1 MSKAATCKF
10 SGMRLTLS
18 SQVRRLDAQLDK
30 FQISAAQI
38 SAATSQETA
47 RTTQLKTIIRSL
59 STTSSSRP
67 LLTRSKLRQVL
78 AQSKSKDAKISVAE
92 TDADIND
99 LEWLIAGKATVQ
111 TYGLLLN
118 TFLGQ
123 TIPLSDEIWYWDDVL
138 GSYANTG
145 LYTVQ
150 TAPGRFWQ
158 SAKEVYTDAKRKY
171 MSSHG
176 GSGIRESSQS
186 ATQSLSQGW
195 RDFYALV
202 QDSIQDRSL
211 MQARTRILSPF
222 ALCRTEARKK
232 QTGLKKLREMSA
244 TAIGLLIDEGL
255 TFQHYDDEEK
265 NHSKGNES
273 PDLGQD
279 EWRITVARSVS
290 LLESVLTN
298 VNTDHGAITDFEES
312 VFSTVE
318 AESNGPSPNNLT
330 DKLIHILDRHLPEQ
344 ETAASQT
351 ALKYGRPSRL
361 VRYWIPSTILLL
373 SGSTLL
379 RVLANRK
386 AEIRRWIQE
395 FGQTVID
402 FWSNW
407 VIEPTKK
414 LIGTIRHD
422 EKSEVAI
429 MSKDSLKADRA
440 SLERMVV
447 DFAVDHPENGTA
459 YTEAQVAEIRANV
472 KQGDLTPVLRAYE
485 RDLAKPF
492 MGTVRGD
499 LIRALLIQVQKTK
512 VDVEVAIGGID
523 ALLKS
528 QELLFGFVG
537 IAPGVLISFAVFRWL
552 GGLFGSRK
560 GLKQTKKQG
569 DTIRLLRNIDRTLN
583 NSSPTTDGMLSY
595 KDHGLLL
602 CEVHVLRERAAAVLP
617 GNVHRE
623 FVEDVNDLID
633 IRNGVKKQTKVV
645 ERIQWAYSKWL
656 R

>member
-1 MSKAATCKF
+1 M
-10 SGMRLTLS
+10 
-18 SQVRRLDAQLDK
+18 
-30 FQISAAQI
+30 
-38 SAATSQETA
+38 
-47 RTTQLKTIIRSL
+47 
-59 STTSSSRP
+59 
-67 LLTRSKLRQVL
+67 L
-78 AQSKSKDAKISVAE
+78 AQSKLETASVS
-92 TDADIND
+92 TTDVDADEID

-118 TFLGQ
+118 TFLTQ
-123 TIPLSDEIWYWDDVL
+123 TIPLSDDIWYWDDVL

-145 LYTVQ
+145 LYTIQ
-150 TAPGRFWQ
+150 TAPARFLQ
-158 SAKEVYTDAKRKY
+158 SAKEVYADAKEKY
-171 MSSHG
+171 ISSHG
-176 GSGIRESSQS
+176 GSGIRASSQS

-195 RDFYALV
+195 RDFYTLV
-202 QDSIQDRSL
+202 QGSIQDRSL
-211 MQARTRILSPF
+211 AQARTRLLSPF
-222 ALCRTEARKK
+222 ALCRTEARRK
-232 QTGLKKLREMSA
+232 QTGLKKLREMNA

-265 NHSKGNES
+265 NHSKGSES
-273 PDLGQD
+273 PDLSQD
-279 EWRITVARSVS
+279 EWRITVARSIS

-298 VNTDHGAITDFEES
+298 VNAGNGAIAEFEES

-318 AESNGPSPNNLT
+318 AESNGSGPSVLT
-330 DKLIHILDRHLPEQ
+330 NKLIHILDQHLPEQ
-344 ETAASQT
+344 QRASSEIV
-351 ALKYGRPSRL
+351 LNYGRPSRL
-361 VRYWIPSTILLL
+361 VRYWIPGTILLL

-379 RVLANRK
+379 RVFANRK
-386 AEIRRWIQE
+386 AEIRQWIE
-395 FGQTVID
+395 DFGQTVID

-407 VIEPTKK
+407 VVEPTKK

-422 EKSEVAI
+422 EESEVAI

-459 YTEAQVAEIRANV
+459 YTEAQVADIRANV

-492 MGTVRGD
+492 MGTIKGD

-537 IAPGVLISFAVFRWL
+537 IAPGVLISFAVLRWI

-560 GLKQTKKQG
+560 GLRITKKQG
-569 DTIRLLRNIDRTLN
+569 DTVRLLRNIDRTLN
-583 NSSPTTDGMLSY
+583 NSSPTNDGMLSY

-602 CEVHVLRERAAAVLP
+602 CEVQLLRERATAVLP
-617 GNVHRE
+617 GNVLRE

-633 IRNGVKKQTKVV
+633 IRHGVKKQIKVV

>member
-1 MSKAATCKF
+1 
-10 SGMRLTLS
+10 
-18 SQVRRLDAQLDK
+18 VRRLDAQLDK

-38 SAATSQETA
+38 STAASHETA
-47 RTTQLKTIIRSL
+47 RTAHLKNVVRSL
-59 STTSSSRP
+59 STTSRSKP

-78 AQSKSKDAKISVAE
+78 AQSKWETADISASEV
-92 TDADIND
+92 DADEAD

-118 TFLGQ
+118 TFLAQ
-123 TIPLSDEIWYWDDVL
+123 TIPLNDEIWYWDDVL

-150 TAPGRFWQ
+150 TAPGRFWR
-158 SAKEVYTDAKRKY
+158 SAKEVYADAKAKY
-171 MSSHG
+171 MSSHA
-176 GSGIRESSQS
+176 GSGMRESSQS
-186 ATQSLSQGW
+186 ATQPLSQGW
-195 RDFYALV
+195 RDFYTLV
-202 QDSIQDRSL
+202 QGSIQDRSL

-232 QTGLKKLREMSA
+232 QAGLKKLREMSA

-255 TFQHYDDEEK
+255 TFLHYDEEEK
-265 NHSKGNES
+265 NHSKGSES

-298 VNTDHGAITDFEES
+298 VNAENGVIADFEEI

-318 AESNGPSPNNLT
+318 AESNGSSPVALT
-330 DKLIHILDRHLPEQ
+330 DKLFHILDQHLPEQ
-344 ETAASQT
+344 KNASSEI
-351 ALKYGRPSRL
+351 ALNYGRPSRL
-361 VRYWIPSTILLL
+361 VRYWIPGTILLL

-379 RVLANRK
+379 RVFASRK
-386 AEIRRWIQE
+386 AEIRQWIQE
-395 FGQTVID
+395 FGHTVID

-407 VIEPTKK
+407 VIEPTKR

-422 EKSEVAI
+422 EESEVAI

-447 DFAVDHPENGTA
+447 DFAVDHPENGKA
-459 YTEAQVAEIRANV
+459 YTEAQIADIRANV

-485 RDLAKPF
+485 GDLAKPF
-492 MGTVRGD
+492 MGTVRGS

-560 GLKQTKKQG
+560 GLSLTRKQG
-569 DTIRLLRNIDRTLN
+569 KTIRLLRNIDRTLN
-583 NSSPTTDGMLSY
+583 NSSPTNDGMLSY

-602 CEVHVLRERAAAVLP
+602 CEVQLLRERATAVLP
-617 GNVHRE
+617 GNVLRE

-633 IRNGVKKQTKVV
+633 IRNGVKKQVRVV

>member
-1 MSKAATCKF
+1 M
-10 SGMRLTLS
+10 
-18 SQVRRLDAQLDK
+18 RRLDAQLDK
-30 FQISAAQI
+30 FQISAAQV
-38 SAATSQETA
+38 SLANVHETA
-47 RTTQLKTIIRSL
+47 RTLYLKNIVRSL
-59 STTSSSRP
+59 STTSSTRP
-67 LLTRSKLRQVL
+67 LLTKSKLRQAL
-78 AQSKSKDAKISVAE
+78 AQSKSEDASITTTEA
-92 TDADIND
+92 DADKID

-111 TYGLLLN
+111 TYGLLLK

-123 TIPLSDEIWYWDDVL
+123 TIPLSDELWYWDDVL
-138 GSYANTG
+138 GSYANTAI
-145 LYTVQ
+145 YTVQ
-150 TAPGRFWQ
+150 TAPSRFWQ
-158 SAKEVYTDAKRKY
+158 STKEVYTDAKQKY
-171 MSSHG
+171 LSSHG

-195 RDFYALV
+195 QDFYALV

-211 MQARTRILSPF
+211 AQARSRVLSPF
-222 ALCRTEARKK
+222 ALCRTEARRK
-232 QTGLKKLREMSA
+232 QTGLKRLREMSA
-244 TAIGLLIDEGL
+244 TAIGLLIDEGPS
-255 TFQHYDDEEK
+255 FQHYDDEEK
-265 NHSKGNES
+265 HNSKGTES

-279 EWRITVARSVS
+279 EWRVTVAKSVS
-290 LLESVLTN
+290 LLESVLMN
-298 VNTDHGAITDFEES
+298 INANHGVIAEFEES
-312 VFSTVE
+312 VFSTVD
-318 AESNGPSPNNLT
+318 AESNGSSPNDLT
-330 DKLIHILDRHLPEQ
+330 DKLLHILDKHLPEQ
-344 ETAASQT
+344 ESASSQI
-351 ALKYGRPSRL
+351 ALKCGRPSRL
-361 VRYWIPSTILLL
+361 VRYWIPGAILLL

-379 RVLANRK
+379 RVFASRR
-386 AEIRRWIQE
+386 AEIRQWVQE
-395 FGQTVID
+395 LGQTVID

-422 EKSEVAI
+422 EESEVSI

-459 YTEAQVAEIRANV
+459 YTEAQVADIRANV

-537 IAPGVLISFAVFRWL
+537 IAPGVLISFAVVQWL

-560 GLKQTKKQG
+560 GLRQTKKKG
-569 DTIRLLRNIDRTLN
+569 DTIRLLRNIHRTLN
-583 NSSPTTDGMLSY
+583 NASPPNGEMLSY

-602 CEVHVLRERAAAVLP
+602 CEVSVLRERAAAVLP
-617 GNVHRE
+617 GNVLRE
-623 FVEDVNDLID
+623 FVEDLNDLID
-633 IRNGVKKQTKVV
+633 IRSGVQKQMRVV
-645 ERIQWAYSKWL
+645 ERIQWTYSKWL

>member
-1 MSKAATCKF
+1 M
-10 SGMRLTLS
+10 
-18 SQVRRLDAQLDK
+18 
-30 FQISAAQI
+30 
-38 SAATSQETA
+38 
-47 RTTQLKTIIRSL
+47 
-59 STTSSSRP
+59 
-67 LLTRSKLRQVL
+67 KLRQIL
-78 AQSKSKDAKISVAE
+78 AQSKSTDVAISAAD
-92 TDADIND
+92 TDADEAD

-138 GSYANTG
+138 GSYASTG
-145 LYTVQ
+145 LYTIQ
-150 TAPGRFWQ
+150 TAPGRFWK
-158 SAKEVYTDAKRKY
+158 STKEVYADAKQRY
-171 MSSHG
+171 SSSHG

-186 ATQSLSQGW
+186 ATQSLSEGW

-202 QDSIQDRSL
+202 QESIQDRSL
-211 MQARTRILSPF
+211 LQARSRILSPF

-232 QTGLKKLREMSA
+232 QSGLKKLREMSA
-244 TAIGLLIDEGL
+244 TAIGLLMDEGL

-265 NHSKGNES
+265 NHSKGSES

-279 EWRITVARSVS
+279 EWRNTVSKSVS

-298 VNTDHGAITDFEES
+298 VNADHGMIADFEES

-318 AESNGPSPNNLT
+318 AESNGSSPLGLT
-330 DKLIHILDRHLPEQ
+330 DKLIHILDKHLPEQ
-344 ETAASQT
+344 EKASYQI
-351 ALKYGRPSRL
+351 AVDYGRPSRL
-361 VRYWIPSTILLL
+361 VRYWIPATALLL

-379 RVLANRK
+379 RIFANRK
-386 AEIRRWIQE
+386 AEIKKWIQD

-422 EKSEVAI
+422 EESEVAI

-447 DFAVDHPENGTA
+447 DFAVDHPENGIA
-459 YTEAQVAEIRANV
+459 YTETQVADIRAKV
-472 KQGDLTPVLRAYE
+472 KEGDLTPVLRAYE

-499 LIRALLIQVQKTK
+499 LVRALLIQVQKTK

-537 IAPGVLISFAVFRWL
+537 IAPGVLISVAVFRWL

-569 DTIRLLRNIDRTLN
+569 DTLRLLRNIDRTLT

-623 FVEDVNDLID
+623 FIEDINDLID
-633 IRNGVKKQTKVV
+633 IRNGIKRQSKVV

>member
-1 MSKAATCKF
+1 M
-10 SGMRLTLS
+10 
-18 SQVRRLDAQLDK
+18 RRLDAQLDK
-30 FQISAAQI
+30 FQISAAEV
-38 SAATSQETA
+38 STTASHETA
-47 RTTQLKTIIRSL
+47 RTVQLKNIIRLL

-67 LLTRSKLRQVL
+67 LLTRLNLRQAL
-78 AQSKSKDAKISVAE
+78 AQTKTGIASTATTEAI
-92 TDADIND
+92 TDEID

-118 TFLGQ
+118 TFLAQ
-123 TIPLSDEIWYWDDVL
+123 TIPLGDEIWYWDDVL

-145 LYTVQ
+145 LYTIQ
-150 TAPGRFWQ
+150 TAPGRFWR
-158 SAKEVYTDAKRKY
+158 SAKEIYADAKQKY
-171 MSSHG
+171 TSSHG

-186 ATQSLSQGW
+186 ATQSLSQSW

-232 QTGLKKLREMSA
+232 QNGLRRLREMSA

-255 TFQHYDDEEK
+255 TFQHYDEEDK

-273 PDLGQD
+273 PDLGQE

-298 VNTDHGAITDFEES
+298 VNADHSVIADFEES

-318 AESNGPSPNNLT
+318 AESNGLTPSALT
-330 DKLIHILDRHLPEQ
+330 DKLIHILDQHLPEQ
-344 ETAASQT
+344 ENTSSQT
-351 ALKYGRPSRL
+351 VSNFGRPSRL
-361 VRYWIPSTILLL
+361 VRYWIPGTILLL

-379 RVLANRK
+379 RIFANRK
-386 AEIRRWIQE
+386 AEIRQWIEE

-422 EKSEVAI
+422 EESEVAI

-459 YTEAQVAEIRANV
+459 YTEGQVVDIRAKV

-560 GLKQTKKQG
+560 GLSRTRKQG

-583 NSSPTTDGMLSY
+583 NSSPTNDGMLSY

-602 CEVHVLRERAAAVLP
+602 CEVHLLRERAATVLP

-623 FVEDVNDLID
+623 FVEDINDLID
-633 IRNGVKKQTKVV
+633 IRNGVKKQIKVLG
-645 ERIQWAYSKWL
+645 RIQWAYSKWL
-656 R
+656 K

>member
-1 MSKAATCKF
+1 M
-10 SGMRLTLS
+10 
-18 SQVRRLDAQLDK
+18 RRLDAQLDK

-38 SAATSQETA
+38 STTASHENA
-47 RTTQLKTIIRSL
+47 RTVQLKNIIRSL

-67 LLTRSKLRQVL
+67 LLTRSSLRQAL
-78 AQSKSKDAKISVAE
+78 SQTKAGIASVSATE
-92 TDADIND
+92 AIPDEND

-118 TFLGQ
+118 TFLAQ
-123 TIPLSDEIWYWDDVL
+123 TIPLGDEIWYWDDVL

-145 LYTVQ
+145 LYTIQ
-150 TAPGRFWQ
+150 TAPGRFWR
-158 SAKEVYTDAKRKY
+158 SAKEIYADAKQKY
-171 MSSHG
+171 TSSHG

-232 QTGLKKLREMSA
+232 QNGLKRLREMSA

-255 TFQHYDDEEK
+255 TFQHYDEEDK

-273 PDLGQD
+273 PDLGQN

-298 VNTDHGAITDFEES
+298 VNADHGVIADFEES

-318 AESNGPSPNNLT
+318 AESNGSSPRVLT
-330 DKLIHILDRHLPEQ
+330 DKLIHILDQHLPDQ
-344 ETAASQT
+344 ENTASQT
-351 ALKYGRPSRL
+351 VSSFGRPSRL
-361 VRYWIPSTILLL
+361 VRYWIPGTVLLL

-379 RVLANRK
+379 RIFANRK
-386 AEIRRWIQE
+386 TEIRQWIEE

-422 EKSEVAI
+422 EESEVAI

-447 DFAVDHPENGTA
+447 DFAVDHPEDGTA
-459 YTEAQVAEIRANV
+459 YTEAQVANIRAKV

-560 GLKQTKKQG
+560 GLNRIKQQG

-583 NSSPTTDGMLSY
+583 NSSPTNDGMLSY

-602 CEVHVLRERAAAVLP
+602 CEVHLLRERAATVLP

-623 FVEDVNDLID
+623 FVEDINDLID
-633 IRNGVKKQTKVV
+633 IRNGVKKQIKVLG
-645 ERIQWAYSKWL
+645 RIQWAYSKWL
-656 R
+656 K

>member
-1 MSKAATCKF
+1 M
-10 SGMRLTLS
+10 
-18 SQVRRLDAQLDK
+18 RRLDAQLDK
-30 FQISAAQI
+30 FQISAAEV
-38 SAATSQETA
+38 STTASHETA
-47 RTTQLKTIIRSL
+47 RTVQLKNIIRLL

-67 LLTRSKLRQVL
+67 LLTRLNLRQAL
-78 AQSKSKDAKISVAE
+78 AQTKTGIASTATTEAI
-92 TDADIND
+92 ADEID

-118 TFLGQ
+118 TFLAQ
-123 TIPLSDEIWYWDDVL
+123 TIPLGDEIWYWDDVL

-145 LYTVQ
+145 LYTIQ
-150 TAPGRFWQ
+150 TAPGRFWR
-158 SAKEVYTDAKRKY
+158 SAKEIYADAKQKY
-171 MSSHG
+171 TSSHG

-186 ATQSLSQGW
+186 ATQSLSQSW

-232 QTGLKKLREMSA
+232 QNGLRRLREMSA

-255 TFQHYDDEEK
+255 TFQHYDEEDK

-273 PDLGQD
+273 PDLGQE

-298 VNTDHGAITDFEES
+298 VNADHSVIADFEES

-318 AESNGPSPNNLT
+318 AESNGLTPSALT
-330 DKLIHILDRHLPEQ
+330 DKLIHILDQHLPEQ
-344 ETAASQT
+344 ENTSSQT
-351 ALKYGRPSRL
+351 VSNFGRPSRL
-361 VRYWIPSTILLL
+361 VRYWIPGTILLL

-379 RVLANRK
+379 RIFANRK
-386 AEIRRWIQE
+386 AEIRQWIEE

-422 EKSEVAI
+422 EESEVAI

-459 YTEAQVAEIRANV
+459 YTEGQVVDIRAKV

-552 GGLFGSRK
+552 GGLLGSRK
-560 GLKQTKKQG
+560 GLSRTRKQG

-583 NSSPTTDGMLSY
+583 NSSPTNDGMLSY

-602 CEVHVLRERAAAVLP
+602 CEVHLLRERAATVLP

-623 FVEDVNDLID
+623 FVEDINDLID
-633 IRNGVKKQTKVV
+633 IRNGVKKQIKVLG
-645 ERIQWAYSKWL
+645 RIQWAYSKWL
-656 R
+656 K

>member
-1 MSKAATCKF
+1 
-10 SGMRLTLS
+10 
-18 SQVRRLDAQLDK
+18 VRRLDAQLDK

-38 SAATSQETA
+38 STTASHETA
-47 RTTQLKTIIRSL
+47 RTVQLKNIIRSL

-67 LLTRSKLRQVL
+67 LLTRSSLRQAL
-78 AQSKSKDAKISVAE
+78 SQTKAGIASVSATGAVPDE
-92 TDADIND
+92 ND

-118 TFLGQ
+118 TFLAQ
-123 TIPLSDEIWYWDDVL
+123 TIPLGDEIWYWDDVL

-145 LYTVQ
+145 LYTIQ
-150 TAPGRFWQ
+150 TAPGRFWR
-158 SAKEVYTDAKRKY
+158 SAKEIYADAKQKY
-171 MSSHG
+171 TSSHD

-232 QTGLKKLREMSA
+232 QNGLKRLREMSA

-255 TFQHYDDEEK
+255 TFQHYDEEDK

-298 VNTDHGAITDFEES
+298 VNADHGVIADFEES

-318 AESNGPSPNNLT
+318 AESNGLSPRVLT
-330 DKLIHILDRHLPEQ
+330 DKLIHILDQHLPDQ
-344 ETAASQT
+344 ENTASQT
-351 ALKYGRPSRL
+351 VSSFGRPSRL
-361 VRYWIPSTILLL
+361 VRYWIPGTVLLL

-379 RVLANRK
+379 RIFANRK
-386 AEIRRWIQE
+386 TEIRQWIEE

-422 EKSEVAI
+422 EESEVAI

-447 DFAVDHPENGTA
+447 DFAVDHPEDGTA
-459 YTEAQVAEIRANV
+459 YTEAQVANIRAKV

-537 IAPGVLISFAVFRWL
+537 IAPGVLISFAAFRWL

-560 GLKQTKKQG
+560 GLNRIKKQG

-583 NSSPTTDGMLSY
+583 NSSPTNDGMLSY

-602 CEVHVLRERAAAVLP
+602 CEVHLLRERAAAVLP

-623 FVEDVNDLID
+623 FVEDINDLID
-633 IRNGVKKQTKVV
+633 IRNGVKKQIKVV
-645 ERIQWAYSKWL
+645 GRIQWAYSKWL
-656 R
+656 K

>member
-1 MSKAATCKF
+1 
-10 SGMRLTLS
+10 
-18 SQVRRLDAQLDK
+18 
-30 FQISAAQI
+30 
-38 SAATSQETA
+38 
-47 RTTQLKTIIRSL
+47 
-59 STTSSSRP
+59 
-67 LLTRSKLRQVL
+67 LRQVL
-78 AQSKSKDAKISVAE
+78 AQSKP
-92 TDADIND
+92 TDAGISAADTDANETE
-99 LEWLIAGKATVQ
+99 LEWLVVGKATVQ

-118 TFLGQ
+118 TFLQQ

-145 LYTVQ
+145 LYTIQ
-150 TAPGRFWQ
+150 TAPARFWK
-158 SAKEVYTDAKRKY
+158 STKEVYADAKQRY
-171 MSSHG
+171 TSSHG
-176 GSGIRESSQS
+176 GSRIRESSQS

-202 QDSIQDRSL
+202 QESIQDQSL
-211 MQARTRILSPF
+211 LQARTRILSPF

-232 QTGLKKLREMSA
+232 QNGLKKLREMSA
-244 TAIGLLIDEGL
+244 TAIGLLMDEGL

-265 NHSKGNES
+265 NHSKGSES

-279 EWRITVARSVS
+279 EWRNTVSKSVS

-298 VNTDHGAITDFEES
+298 VNSDHVVVADFEES

-318 AESNGPSPNNLT
+318 AESNGPSPFGLT
-330 DKLIHILDRHLPEQ
+330 DKLIHILDKHLPGQ
-344 ETAASQT
+344 EEASYKI
-351 ALKYGRPSRL
+351 AVDFGRPSRL
-361 VRYWIPSTILLL
+361 VRYWIPATALLL

-379 RVLANRK
+379 RIFANRK
-386 AEIRRWIQE
+386 AEIKQWIQE

-407 VIEPTKK
+407 VIEPSKK
-414 LIGTIRHD
+414 LIGTIHHD
-422 EKSEVAI
+422 EESEVAI

-459 YTEAQVAEIRANV
+459 YTDSQVADIRAKV
-472 KQGDLTPVLRAYE
+472 KEGDLTPVLRAYE

-499 LIRALLIQVQKTK
+499 LVRALLIQVQKTK

-537 IAPGVLISFAVFRWL
+537 IAPGVLISLAVFRWL

-569 DTIRLLRNIDRTLN
+569 DTVRLLRNIDRTLT
-583 NSSPTTDGMLSY
+583 NSSPTSDGMLSY

-602 CEVHVLRERAAAVLP
+602 CEVHILRERATAVLP

-623 FVEDVNDLID
+623 FIEDINDLID
-633 IRNGVKKQTKVV
+633 IRNGIKRQSKVV

>member
-1 MSKAATCKF
+1 M
-10 SGMRLTLS
+10 
-18 SQVRRLDAQLDK
+18 RRLDAQLDK
-30 FQISAAQI
+30 FQISAAEV
-38 SAATSQETA
+38 STTASHETA
-47 RTTQLKTIIRSL
+47 RTVQLKNIIRLL

-67 LLTRSKLRQVL
+67 LLTRLNLRQAL
-78 AQSKSKDAKISVAE
+78 AQTKTGIASTATTEAI
-92 TDADIND
+92 ADEID

-118 TFLGQ
+118 TFLAQ
-123 TIPLSDEIWYWDDVL
+123 TIPLGDEIWYWDDVL

-145 LYTVQ
+145 LYTIQ
-150 TAPGRFWQ
+150 TAPGRFWR
-158 SAKEVYTDAKRKY
+158 SAKEIYADAKQKY
-171 MSSHG
+171 TSSHG

-186 ATQSLSQGW
+186 ATQSLSQSW

-232 QTGLKKLREMSA
+232 QNGLRRLREMSA

-255 TFQHYDDEEK
+255 TFQHYDEEDK

-273 PDLGQD
+273 PDLGQE

-298 VNTDHGAITDFEES
+298 VNADHSVIADFEES

-318 AESNGPSPNNLT
+318 AESNGLTPSALT
-330 DKLIHILDRHLPEQ
+330 DKLIHILDQHLPEQ
-344 ETAASQT
+344 ENTSSQT
-351 ALKYGRPSRL
+351 VSNFGRPSRL
-361 VRYWIPSTILLL
+361 VRYWIPGTILLL

-379 RVLANRK
+379 RIFANRK
-386 AEIRRWIQE
+386 AEIRQWIEE

-422 EKSEVAI
+422 EESEVAI

-459 YTEAQVAEIRANV
+459 YTEGQVVDIRAKV

-560 GLKQTKKQG
+560 GLSRTRKQG

-583 NSSPTTDGMLSY
+583 NSSPTNDGMLSY

-602 CEVHVLRERAAAVLP
+602 CEVHLLRERAATVLP

-623 FVEDVNDLID
+623 FVEDINDLID
-633 IRNGVKKQTKVV
+633 IRNGVKKQIKVLG
-645 ERIQWAYSKWL
+645 RIQWAYSKWL
-656 R
+656 K